1 MAAHIIFDRN
11 TEEEKHL
18 KLSDYLNQ
26 VFKAILK
33 ALQDLASMSF
43 TSWTPIAEL
52 TQLHK
57 FSG

>member
-1 MAAHIIFDRN
+1 MVAHIIFDRN

-18 KLSDYLNQ
+18 QLSGYLNQ

-43 TSWTPIAEL
+43 TGWTPIAKL

-57 FSG
+57 FSS